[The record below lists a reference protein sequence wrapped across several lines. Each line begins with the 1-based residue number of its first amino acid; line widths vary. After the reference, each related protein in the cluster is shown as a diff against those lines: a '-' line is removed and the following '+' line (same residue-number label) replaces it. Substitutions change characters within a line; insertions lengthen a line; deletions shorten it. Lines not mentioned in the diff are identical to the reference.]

1 MLHLSYAAVDLPSSV
16 LLVSRQIM
24 PINTPPDDAPPDPY
38 HTCVNTHHAA
48 YSENNLPPLLF
59 RLEAPIFDDLPPL
72 RNLVENG
79 QVVKDRDGRP
89 LRAFPFLP
97 RYISIR
103 PAAWLLE
110 YWMRT
115 DPRLTYR
122 DIKAR
127 MVVPAAQRPRENS
140 LNMRRGRQC
149 RTPLA
154 LSCWTSHR
162 RTVGKVK
169 VERVARW
176 SLDQIRYNET
186 MEIEYRRSPGPG
198 PGDQRTTAVRL
209 RSRTLAGGV
218 PAYYPLDLF
227 LDGGEVHV
235 PSQRIR
241 EALSLFW
248 QLSERASL
256 LQLRSWRL
264 LPAEELPEAWRCGAQ
279 GGDIGDERDVEAGS
293 RRSDSV

>member
-1 MLHLSYAAVDLPSSV
+1 MFSP
-16 LLVSRQIM
+16 
-24 PINTPPDDAPPDPY
+24 PIDAPAMQQLTCHHDAPPDRY
-38 HTCVNTHHAA
+38 HTCVNSHHAA

-59 RLEAPIFDDLPPL
+59 RLEAPEPNDLPPL

-79 QVVKDRDGRP
+79 QVVKGHDGRP

-97 RYISIR
+97 RYISVR

-140 LNMRRGRQC
+140 LNMRRERQC

-154 LSCWTSHR
+154 LSCWTSHC
-162 RTVGKVK
+162 RTVGKVE

-176 SLDQIRYNET
+176 SLDQIRYNTT
-186 MEIEYRRSPGPG
+186 MEIEYRKGA
-198 PGDQRTTAVRL
+198 GDQRTAVRL
-209 RSRTLAGGV
+209 RSRTLAGGAA
-218 PAYYPLDLF
+218 AYYPLDLF
-227 LDGGEVHV
+227 LDGEELHV

-248 QLSERASL
+248 QLSERASR
-256 LQLRSWRL
+256 LRLGSWRL
-264 LPAEELPEAWRCGAQ
+264 LPAEELPDAWRRGTQ
-279 GGDIGDERDVEAGS
+279 RGNMGEEGDVEAGS
-293 RRSDSV
+293 RLSDTV

>member
-1 MLHLSYAAVDLPSSV
+1 MFSP
-16 LLVSRQIM
+16 
-24 PINTPPDDAPPDPY
+24 PIDAPELQQSTCHHDDPPDRY
-38 HTCVNTHHAA
+38 HTCVNAHHAA

-59 RLEAPIFDDLPPL
+59 RLEVPSFDDLPPL
-72 RNLVENG
+72 KNLVENG

-127 MVVPAAQRPRENS
+127 MVVPAAQLPRENS
-140 LNMRRGRQC
+140 LNMRRERQC

-154 LSCWTSHR
+154 LSCWSSHR
-162 RTVGKVK
+162 RTVGKVE

-176 SLDQIRYNET
+176 SLDQIRYNTT
-186 MEIEYRRSPGPG
+186 MEIEYARGPG
-198 PGDQRTTAVRL
+198 PGDQRTAMRL
-209 RSRTLAGGV
+209 RSRTLAGGA
-218 PAYYPLDLF
+218 PAYHPLGLF
-227 LDGGEVHV
+227 LDGEEVHV
-235 PSQRIR
+235 PSQRIC

-248 QLSERASL
+248 QLSERASR
-256 LQLRSWRL
+256 LRLGSWRL
-264 LPAEELPEAWRCGAQ
+264 LPADELPETWRRGTQ
-279 GGDIGDERDVEAGS
+279 RGNMGEERDVEAGS
-293 RRSDSV
+293 RLSDTV

>member
-1 MLHLSYAAVDLPSSV
+1 MS
-16 LLVSRQIM
+16 LVKQCQT
-24 PINTPPDDAPPDPY
+24 NTPPDDTPPDRY
-38 HTCVNTHHAA
+38 HTCINTHHAA

-59 RLEAPIFDDLPPL
+59 RLEAPPFDDLPPL
-72 RNLVENG
+72 TNLIENN
-79 QVVKDRDGRP
+79 QVVKDHDGRP
-89 LRAFPFLP
+89 LRAFSFLP

-127 MVVPAAQRPRENS
+127 MVVPAEQRPRENT
-140 LNMRRGRQC
+140 LNMRRERQC
-149 RTPLA
+149 RNPLA

-162 RTVGKVK
+162 RAVGKVE

-176 SLDQIRYNET
+176 SLDQIRYNTT
-186 MEIEYRRSPGPG
+186 MEIEYGRGAGRS
-198 PGDQRTTAVRL
+198 PGDQRTAVRL
-209 RSRTLAGGV
+209 RSRTLAGGA
-218 PAYYPLDLF
+218 PAYCPLDLF

-248 QLSERASL
+248 QLSERASR
-256 LQLRSWRL
+256 LRLGSWRL
-264 LPAEELPEAWRCGAQ
+264 LSAEELPEAWRPGTQ
-279 GGDIGDERDVEAGS
+279 RGNVGEERDVEAGS